1 MKRLD
6 RYLVFFLLACTV
18 IYLTSCKVS
27 YSYGIFHFDQIDQYS
42 EAQYLSE
49 ENLDY
54 LRIMEEVAIIP
65 RIKAINHG
73 AYGMGI
79 SVYSSRDDLAVTI
92 EHVTIDGE
100 NQQHVELTVPVAI
113 YVSKSGEGY
122 YYGSE
127 EIGDI
132 SMDDINATQG
142 STFTVT
148 VEVNVNKLDGTIVNK
163 TISYHV
169 KVTQTV
175 GLVMR

>member
-1 MKRLD
+1 MKHLKQ
-6 RYLVFFLLACTV
+6 YIVFFLLACIV
-18 IYLTSCKVS
+18 FFLTSCKVS

-54 LRIMEEVAIIP
+54 LRITEEVAIIP

-92 EHVTIDGE
+92 EHVTIEGE
-100 NQQHVELTVPVAI
+100 NQKQVKLTAPVTI
-113 YVSKSGEGY
+113 YVSKADEGY

-127 EIGDI
+127 EIGEI

-148 VEVNVNKLDGTIVNK
+148 VEVNVNKLDGTAVNK
-163 TISYHV
+163 SISYHV

-175 GLVMR
+175 GFVMR